1 MRCSPTSGSL
11 PPCARPM
18 IESRHDTLA
27 AGVTPRAVHFRAMSC
42 RCQRSKVRGCDRRDV
57 TKDSPAE
64 PMGQRGEPSPIG
76 VGQSSAGP
84 SNCRPSRRFSSIR
97 SSRFALESQ
106 SGRAQVSDAWVS
118 DNRSLRDERRRTS
131 SHAQTMSQVTQP
143 LFPVVSSRPQNNSTI
158 LLIALGYVARKPYLD
173 HRHLVGDVREPVR
186 GAGRVQDNI
195 PRFDLARYPA
205 RDSLG
210 AIL

>member
-1 MRCSPTSGSL
+1 MEMSDGTQVCLRETTTAEATTEGMSASRTDCPHPPQRSPT
-11 PPCARPM
+11 
-18 IESRHDTLA
+18 T
-27 AGVTPRAVHFRAMSC
+27 
-42 RCQRSKVRGCDRRDV
+42 
-57 TKDSPAE
+57 
-64 PMGQRGEPSPIG
+64 PSPF
-76 VGQSSAGP
+76 
-84 SNCRPSRRFSSIR
+84 RPILVLRVDR
-97 SSRFALESQ
+97 LESQ

-131 SHAQTMSQVTQP
+131 SHAQPMSQVTQP

>member
-1 MRCSPTSGSL
+1 M
-11 PPCARPM
+11 M
-18 IESRHDTLA
+18 IRFLSFES
-27 AGVTPRAVHFRAMSC
+27 
-42 RCQRSKVRGCDRRDV
+42 
-57 TKDSPAE
+57 
-64 PMGQRGEPSPIG
+64 I
-76 VGQSSAGP
+76 
-84 SNCRPSRRFSSIR
+84 
-97 SSRFALESQ
+97 ALEAR
-106 SGRAQVSDAWVS
+106 GRAQVSELGFPTTV
-118 DNRSLRDERRRTS
+118 LRDERRRTS

-143 LFPVVSSRPQNNSTI
+143 LFPVASSRPQNNSTI